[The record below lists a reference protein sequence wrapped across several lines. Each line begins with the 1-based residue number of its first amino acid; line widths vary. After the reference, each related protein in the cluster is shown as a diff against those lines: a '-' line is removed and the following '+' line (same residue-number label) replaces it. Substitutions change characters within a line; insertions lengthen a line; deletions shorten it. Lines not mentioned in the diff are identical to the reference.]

1 MLQRHLLSQS
11 ILGPVDTLQVGFI
24 STLVLFCN
32 LHILEAVLLTS
43 NARNGGRARDA
54 AREADAVMKR
64 LRTSAMR
71 MSRDMTVM
79 GTRMRSVE
87 PVRHHTTSSNIQLPT
102 SLPQNSVIK
111 VCRPKSDNNSHNIS
125 VDVQYRQNKSFQVN
139 LILTFGHEIF
149 KLW

>member
-1 MLQRHLLSQS
+1 M
-11 ILGPVDTLQVGFI
+11 
-24 STLVLFCN
+24 
-32 LHILEAVLLTS
+32 LLTS
-43 NARNGGRARDA
+43 NARNGGRGRDA
-54 AREADAVMKR
+54 AREVDVVMKR

-71 MSRDMTVM
+71 MSREMTVM

-87 PVRHHTTSSNIQLPT
+87 PVRHHTMSSNIQLPT

-125 VDVQYRQNKSFQVN
+125 VDVQYHKRKPFQVN
-139 LILTFGHEIF
+139 LILTFGLETF